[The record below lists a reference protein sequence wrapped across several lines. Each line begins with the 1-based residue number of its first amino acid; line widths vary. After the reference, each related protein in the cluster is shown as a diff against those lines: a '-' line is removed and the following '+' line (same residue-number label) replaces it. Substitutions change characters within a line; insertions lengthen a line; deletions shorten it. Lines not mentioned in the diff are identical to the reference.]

1 MKQTMVRWLESD
13 AEKAAARA
21 DAAKQQVR
29 AAKAALKLARKLFK
43 TEKKAAKQARKKAKA
58 ALAAARPQKARP
70 QKARPPKARPAKP
83 ARTGKSMVKAPA
95 AKRRIPKTVPV
106 VRKSRRMRKPRAD
119 ASPEYL
125 RSAADVA
132 KSVID
137 RLQSPLP
144 ALPPAPSIPAEVK
157 PEEPV

>member
-1 MKQTMVRWLESD
+1 MVRWLESD
-13 AEKAAARA
+13 AEKAAARV

-29 AAKAALKLARKLFK
+29 AAKVALKRARKLFK
-43 TEKKAAKQARKKAKA
+43 TEKKAAKQAKKKAKA
-58 ALAAARPQKARP
+58 ALAAARPP
-70 QKARPPKARPAKP
+70 KARPPKP
-83 ARTGKSMVKAPA
+83 ARTAKSTVKAPA

-137 RLQSPLP
+137 RLQSPPP
-144 ALPPAPSIPAEVK
+144 ALPPEPSIPAEVK

>member
-1 MKQTMVRWLESD
+1 MVRWLESD
-13 AEKAAARA
+13 AEKAAARV

-29 AAKAALKLARKLFK
+29 AAKVALKRARKLFK
-43 TEKKAAKQARKKAKA
+43 TEKKAAKQAKKKAKA
-58 ALAAARPQKARP
+58 ALAAARPP
-70 QKARPPKARPAKP
+70 KARPPKPVRTAKS
-83 ARTGKSMVKAPA
+83 TVKAPA

-137 RLQSPLP
+137 RLQSPP
-144 ALPPAPSIPAEVK
+144 PGLPPEPSIPAEVK

>member
-1 MKQTMVRWLESD
+1 MAMKQTMVRWLESD
-13 AEKAAARA
+13 AEKAAARV

-29 AAKAALKLARKLFK
+29 AAKVALKRARKLFK
-43 TEKKAAKQARKKAKA
+43 TEKKAAKQAKKKAKA
-58 ALAAARPQKARP
+58 ALAAARPP
-70 QKARPPKARPAKP
+70 KARPPKP
-83 ARTGKSMVKAPA
+83 ARTAKSTVKAPA

-137 RLQSPLP
+137 RLQSPP
-144 ALPPAPSIPAEVK
+144 PGLPPEPSIPAEVK